1 MWIAG
6 SVSSR
11 LDLASGSC
19 SFQRPA
25 PSQETGSDSMSAVAS
40 GIVPAPG
47 SPDLLFSGILVGQSE
62 EKDLRSHMRGTVHL
76 LFHFS
81 AVLHLQLMA
90 IPPTGTSVE
99 SVQTELREL
108 FEAAEVDSLDVWLPD
123 LRRYRISSYG

>member
-25 PSQETGSDSMSAVAS
+25 PSQETGSDLMSAVAN
-40 GIVPAPG
+40 GIVPASG
-47 SPDLLFSGILVGQSE
+47 SPDLLFSGLLVRQSG
-62 EKDLRSHMRGTVHL
+62 EKDLRSHMRGIVHL

-90 IPPTGTSVE
+90 VPSSGTSVE
-99 SVQTELREL
+99 NPSKQRCASFSKLQKL
-108 FEAAEVDSLDVWLPD
+108 ILLMSGFL
-123 LRRYRISSYG
+123 I